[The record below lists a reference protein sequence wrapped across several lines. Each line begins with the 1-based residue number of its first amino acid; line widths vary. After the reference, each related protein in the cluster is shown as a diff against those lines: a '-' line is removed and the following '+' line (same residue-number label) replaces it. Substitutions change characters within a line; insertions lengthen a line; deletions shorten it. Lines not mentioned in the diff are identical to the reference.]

1 MICFSSMENY
11 FLFILHVK
19 IYLTIILTKYIFFK
33 STFKSIVKS
42 IFLKSIFLNHK
53 NDYNYYVKYMFNWLV
68 YHLCYYFRLKY
79 LKIVNTI
86 DEWHAMLWVGEKNK
100 FEPKKLCKWCIFIKL
115 ISKGKTYHLM
125 NVLV

>member
-53 NDYNYYVKYMFNWLV
+53 NYYNYYVKYMFNWLV

-79 LKIVNTI
+79 LKIVNTL
-86 DEWHAMLWVGEKNK
+86 DEWHAML
-100 FEPKKLCKWCIFIKL
+100 
-115 ISKGKTYHLM
+115 
-125 NVLV
+125 